1 MGFKLNNFT
10 QDVIVRVLLFL
21 LLKILTTMYSED
33 TLLSIGIKLMP
44 GNKITLAF
52 YSHLLKSRNILFNKL
67 KTKLFIVIMIVDLL
81 MVMVIIFILVIIVIQ
96 IQIVLHILIMLI
108 KYQLI
113 RKPINLN

>member
-33 TLLSIGIKLMP
+33 TLLSIGIKLLHIY
-44 GNKITLAF
+44 KIILAF
-52 YSHLLKSRNILFNKL
+52 YSHLLKSRNILFNKV
-67 KTKLFIVIMIVDLL
+67 KHMLFVVSIIMDLL
-81 MVMVIIFILVIIVIQ
+81 MVLVMIFVSMIIVIQ
-96 IQIVLHILIMLI
+96 IQVVILVLIILI

-113 RKPINLN
+113 HKPINLN